1 MSVFQICLHQP
12 FHSSDNKRLASS
24 SSSKP
29 GTKFCS
35 CDITN
40 YDLFPDNR
48 SLSFAMSTATRPSSS
63 ATTSVILENPVSQS
77 QPTERLVL
85 RLNRK
90 KKKVSW
96 KDGTVDNEFMQKK
109 SSKKCCIFHKQ
120 KPFDEDDS
128 EEEEDNNHHH
138 HHDHDH
144 DHEHSESGEAS
155 SSNDSKAVA

>member
-1 MSVFQICLHQP
+1 
-12 FHSSDNKRLASS
+12 
-24 SSSKP
+24 
-29 GTKFCS
+29 
-35 CDITN
+35 
-40 YDLFPDNR
+40 
-48 SLSFAMSTATRPSSS
+48 MSTATRPSSS
-63 ATTSVILENPVSQS
+63 ATTSVVLENPVSQS

-96 KDGTVDNEFMQKK
+96 KEGTVDNEFMQKK

-128 EEEEDNNHHH
+128 EEEEDNHQH

-144 DHEHSESGEAS
+144 DRNHEHSESGEAS
-155 SSNDSKAVA
+155 SSNDSKAVD

>member
-1 MSVFQICLHQP
+1 
-12 FHSSDNKRLASS
+12 
-24 SSSKP
+24 
-29 GTKFCS
+29 
-35 CDITN
+35 
-40 YDLFPDNR
+40 
-48 SLSFAMSTATRPSSS
+48 MSTATRPSS
-63 ATTSVILENPVSQS
+63 ATTTSVILENPVSQS

-128 EEEEDNNHHH
+128 EEDEDDNHHH
-138 HHDHDH
+138 H
-144 DHEHSESGEAS
+144 EHCESGDEAS
-155 SSNDSKAVA
+155 SSNDSKAVD

>member
-1 MSVFQICLHQP
+1 
-12 FHSSDNKRLASS
+12 
-24 SSSKP
+24 
-29 GTKFCS
+29 
-35 CDITN
+35 
-40 YDLFPDNR
+40 
-48 SLSFAMSTATRPSSS
+48 MSTVARPSSS
-63 ATTSVILENPVSQS
+63 ATTSVVLETPVSQS

-128 EEEEDNNHHH
+128 EEDEDDNHQHHH
-138 HHDHDH
+138 
-144 DHEHSESGEAS
+144 EHCESGEAS
-155 SSNDSKAVA
+155 SSNDSKAVD

>member
-1 MSVFQICLHQP
+1 
-12 FHSSDNKRLASS
+12 
-24 SSSKP
+24 
-29 GTKFCS
+29 
-35 CDITN
+35 
-40 YDLFPDNR
+40 
-48 SLSFAMSTATRPSSS
+48 MSTVTRPSSSS
-63 ATTSVILENPVSQS
+63 ATTSVILETPVSQS

-128 EEEEDNNHHH
+128 DEDEDNNHHH
-138 HHDHDH
+138 
-144 DHEHSESGEAS
+144 EHCESGEAS
-155 SSNDSKAVA
+155 SSNDSKASD

>member
-1 MSVFQICLHQP
+1 
-12 FHSSDNKRLASS
+12 
-24 SSSKP
+24 
-29 GTKFCS
+29 
-35 CDITN
+35 
-40 YDLFPDNR
+40 
-48 SLSFAMSTATRPSSS
+48 MSTVTRPSSS
-63 ATTSVILENPVSQS
+63 ATTSVILETPVSQS

-128 EEEEDNNHHH
+128 EEDEDNNHHH
-138 HHDHDH
+138 DHDH
-144 DHEHSESGEAS
+144 NHEHCESGEAS
-155 SSNDSKAVA
+155 SSNDSKASD

>member
-1 MSVFQICLHQP
+1 MLRPLLYCISQTFSFIQQ
-12 FHSSDNKRLASS
+12 
-24 SSSKP
+24 
-29 GTKFCS
+29 
-35 CDITN
+35 
-40 YDLFPDNR
+40 R
-48 SLSFAMSTATRPSSS
+48 SLSFFLLGTSNSSGDQRTKDFKISKAKAMSTATRPSSS
-63 ATTSVILENPVSQS
+63 ATTSVILENPIPQS

-90 KKKVSW
+90 KKTVSW

-128 EEEEDNNHHH
+128 EEEDNDDHHHH

-144 DHEHSESGEAS
+144 NHVHSESDEAS
-155 SSNDSKAVA
+155 SSNDSKAVD

>member
-1 MSVFQICLHQP
+1 
-12 FHSSDNKRLASS
+12 
-24 SSSKP
+24 
-29 GTKFCS
+29 
-35 CDITN
+35 
-40 YDLFPDNR
+40 
-48 SLSFAMSTATRPSSS
+48 MSTVTRPSSSS
-63 ATTSVILENPVSQS
+63 ATTSVILETPVSQS

-128 EEEEDNNHHH
+128 EEDEDNNHHH
-138 HHDHDH
+138 
-144 DHEHSESGEAS
+144 EHCESGEAS
-155 SSNDSKAVA
+155 SSNDSKASD

>member
-1 MSVFQICLHQP
+1 
-12 FHSSDNKRLASS
+12 
-24 SSSKP
+24 
-29 GTKFCS
+29 
-35 CDITN
+35 
-40 YDLFPDNR
+40 
-48 SLSFAMSTATRPSSS
+48 MSTATRPSSS
-63 ATTSVILENPVSQS
+63 ATTSVILETPIPQS

-90 KKKVSW
+90 KKTVSW

-128 EEEEDNNHHH
+128 EEEDNNDHHH

-144 DHEHSESGEAS
+144 NHQHSESGEAS
-155 SSNDSKAVA
+155 SSNDSKPVD